1 MRWKKAWGAPPSAL
15 KNSKEIAKMQNKK
28 LSSSQELVQKYIMN
42 FITRIPITFV
52 KGQGLKLWD
61 EDGKEYLDFVGGWA
75 VDSLGHCHPVLA
87 QALCEQAHSLIQVS
101 NHYYTPPLGKLAELL
116 VKNSC
121 LDKVFIANSG
131 AEANEGAVKL
141 ARRYGALKLNGAFEV
156 ITALNSFHG
165 RTLAM
170 LAATGQAKFQ
180 KPYIPLP
187 TGFVHVEYNNIEAL
201 KKATSEKTCA
211 VMLEPVQGEGG
222 VMIPSDSYLKE
233 VQEWCNRKGI
243 LLILDEI
250 QTGMGRLGKLFGY
263 QVFGIEP
270 DVITLAKGIGS
281 GVAIGVIMAK
291 ESASVFLPGDHG
303 STFGGNPLAC
313 AAGYAVTK
321 YIIEQGVPENAAT
334 MGAYLMTELNKLK
347 ARHSTISDVR
357 GRGLLIAIEFN
368 SDVAEKI
375 TYACL
380 EKGLVINFLKPN
392 MLRVIPPLII
402 NRSEADQGIRI
413 LDGVLSSLKY

>member
-1 MRWKKAWGAPPSAL
+1 M
-15 KNSKEIAKMQNKK
+15 NSMPNNK
-28 LSSSQELVQKYIMN
+28 LSSSQELAQKYMMN

-52 KGQGLKLWD
+52 KGKGLRLWD
-61 EDGKEYLDFVGGWA
+61 ENGKEYLDFVGGWA
-75 VDSLGHCHPVLA
+75 VDSLGHCHPVLT
-87 QALCEQAHSLIQVS
+87 QALCEQAETLIQVS
-101 NHYYTPPLGKLAELL
+101 NHYYTLPLGKLAELL

-121 LDKVFIANSG
+121 LDKVFFSNSG

-141 ARRYGALKLNGAFEV
+141 ARRWGALKLNGAFEV

-170 LAATGQAKFQ
+170 VAATGQVKFQ
-180 KPYIPLP
+180 KPYLP
-187 TGFVHVEYNNIEAL
+187 MPSGFVNVEYNNIDAI
-201 KKATSEKTCA
+201 KNATTANTCA

-222 VMIPSDSYLKE
+222 VLIPSANYFKE
-233 VQEWCNRKGI
+233 VRSWCDQKGI

-263 QVFGIEP
+263 EVFGIEP
-270 DVITLAKGIGS
+270 DVITLAKGIAS

-291 ESASVFLPGDHG
+291 ERASVFVPGEHG
-303 STFGGNPLAC
+303 TTFGGNPLAC

-321 YIIEQGVPENAAT
+321 YIIDKAIPDNASK
-334 MGAYLMTELNKLK
+334 MGDYLMTELGKLK
-347 ARHSTISDVR
+347 LKHKTIVNVR
-357 GRGLLIAIEFN
+357 GCGLLIAIEF
-368 SDVAEKI
+368 DHDIAEKI

-380 EKGLVINFLKPN
+380 DKGLVINFLKSN
-392 MLRVIPPLII
+392 LLRIIPPLVITKD
-402 NRSEADQGIRI
+402 EVDEGIRV

>member
-1 MRWKKAWGAPPSAL
+1 
-15 KNSKEIAKMQNKK
+15 MQNNK
-28 LSSSQELVQKYIMN
+28 LSSSQELAQKYMMN
-42 FITRIPITFV
+42 FINRIPLTFV
-52 KGQGLKLWD
+52 KGQGLRLWD
-61 EDGKEYLDFVGGWA
+61 ENGKEYLDFVGGWA
-75 VDSLGHCHPVLA
+75 VDSLGHCHPALTR
-87 QALCEQAHSLIQVS
+87 ALCQQAETLIQVS
-101 NHYYTPPLGKLAELL
+101 NHYYTLPLGKLAELL

-121 LDKVFIANSG
+121 LDKVFISNSG

-156 ITALNSFHG
+156 ITAFNSFHG

-180 KPYIPLP
+180 KPFLP
-187 TGFVHVEYNNIEAL
+187 MPAGFVNVEYNSIEAI
-201 KKATSEKTCA
+201 KKATTEKTCA

-222 VMIPSDSYLKE
+222 VLIPSANYLKE
-233 VQEWCNRKGI
+233 VRAWCDQKGI

-270 DVITLAKGIGS
+270 DVITLAKGIAS

-291 ESASVFLPGDHG
+291 ERAAVFVPGDHG

-313 AAGYAVTK
+313 AAGYAVTQF
-321 YIIEQGVPENAAT
+321 IIDEKIPDNAEK
-334 MGAYLMTELNKLK
+334 MGAYLKIELGKLK
-347 ARHSTISDVR
+347 SKHSTISDVR
-357 GRGLLIAIEFN
+357 GCGLLIAVEFK
-368 SDVAEKI
+368 SDIAEKI

-380 EKGLVINFLKPN
+380 DKGLVINFLKPN

-402 NRSEADQGIRI
+402 TRSEVDEGIRI
-413 LDGVLSSLKY
+413 LDEVLSGLKY